1 MMKVFEKSRKGSE
14 EMSKHVVWKY
24 LDIDQFTDNGVKV
37 IEKMYDDVLRLV
49 RGSPTDTV
57 SENCDILLNI
67 TKSMSLVWD
76 FQDVLKAIKE
86 EDSETP

>member
-1 MMKVFEKSRKGSE
+1 MMSN
-14 EMSKHVVWKY
+14 HVVWKH
-24 LDIDQFTDNGVKV
+24 LDIDRFTDHGVKV

-57 SENCDILLNI
+57 CENCNILLNI
-67 TKSMSLVWD
+67 TDSMSLVWD

-86 EDSETP
+86 EDAKNP